1 MSDLSDIL
9 PDFARDRQ
17 ATLRDLSEKQ
27 AQNFEKWAEE
37 QRQRDLD
44 RINKIIAEAQ
54 DASPHAAQPDAAP
67 RSDAADLRRE
77 LERNGSTP
85 AAPVSIESRIRGAN
99 DK

>member
-1 MSDLSDIL
+1 MSALSDIL

-44 RINKIIAEAQ
+44 RINKIIAEAH
-54 DASPHAAQPDAAP
+54 DASPNAAQPDAAP
-67 RSDAADLRRE
+67 PSDAADLRRE
-77 LERNGSTP
+77 LERNASAP
-85 AAPVSIESRIRGAN
+85 AAPASIESRIKNAQEM
-99 DK
+99 